1 MILKVLKRALDQAK
15 HKAQV
20 KEVANHLDPET
31 VERHLAQEVV
41 VEANGLVLLKVV
53 SATLE

>member
-53 SATLE
+53 SAMLG